1 MSETDC
7 HKSRQIIGV
16 KQINLSPLR
25 FFSAFE
31 AFETFSIGVDEMNR
45 DIWIDVFFVKLLLNL
60 CLNALVELIS

>member
-45 DIWIDVFFVKLLLNL
+45 DIWIDVFFL
-60 CLNALVELIS
+60 